1 MRALIRPISTSL
13 FLASTLASLAAQAQT
28 PPDQQYP
35 AQPGYQQPEQGY
47 QQPEQGYQQPEQGYQ
62 QPPQAYPQ
70 QQYPQQGYAQPQAY
84 PPAQG
89 YAPANQPPPPPG
101 YYAPQPAYRQPAYG
115 QPSYAPAPSMPPYR
129 MGYLF
134 MPYIGVHVP
143 VGKASDGL
151 SPGLH
156 IGGLVGINLPPFLS
170 LNCELSFDL
179 LNPDGGYSDL
189 TYVMYDFTFS
199 PLFHFSIP
207 QLDFVV
213 GPKFGYYGYYISDSQ
228 GSSSNDLESG
238 YAYGFNAGAFVPLGS
253 IALGGLFSFVGRH
266 VSSTCGSDGWC
277 ASVSHGP
284 DYKFVSFSGAL
295 LF

>member
-35 AQPGYQQPEQGY
+35 AQPEY

-70 QQYPQQGYAQPQAY
+70 QEYPQQGYAQPQAY
-84 PPAQG
+84 PPQG
-89 YAPANQPPPPPG
+89 YAPASQPPPG
-101 YYAPQPAYRQPAYG
+101 YYAPQPGYRQPAYG
-115 QPSYAPAPSMPPYR
+115 QPTYAPASSEPPYR
-129 MGYLF
+129 MGFLF

-156 IGGLVGINLPPFLS
+156 LGGLIGINLPPFLS

-179 LNPDGGYSDL
+179 LNPDGSNSDL

-213 GPKFGYYGYYISDSQ
+213 GPKFGYFGYYISDSQ
-228 GSSSNDLESG
+228 GDSSNDVESG
-238 YAYGFNAGAFVPLGS
+238 YAYGLNAGVFVPVGS

-266 VSSTCGSDGWC
+266 VSSTCDSSGWC
-277 ASVSHGP
+277 YNDSHGP
-284 DYKFVSFSGAL
+284 DHKFFSFSGAL

>member
-1 MRALIRPISTSL
+1 MRALIRPIPTTL

-28 PPDQQYP
+28 PPEQQYP
-35 AQPGYQQPEQGY
+35 AQPDYQQPEQGY
-47 QQPEQGYQQPEQGYQ
+47 QQPEQGYPQQPQAYPQ
-62 QPPQAYPQ
+62 QQQAYPQ

-101 YYAPQPAYRQPAYG
+101 YYAPQPAYRQPG
-115 QPSYAPAPSMPPYR
+115 SPAMPRPPLCR
-129 MGYLF
+129 PIAWVISSCPTSVCTSLWA
-134 MPYIGVHVP
+134 
-143 VGKASDGL
+143 KASDIS

-156 IGGLVGINLPPFLS
+156 IGGLFGINLPPFLS

-179 LNPDGGYSDL
+179 LNPDSGYSDL
-189 TYVMYDFTFS
+189 TFVMYDFTFS

-213 GPKFGYYGYYISDSQ
+213 GPKFGYYGQYISYSQ
-228 GSSSNDLESG
+228 GGSTDDVESG
-238 YAYGFNAGAFVPLGS
+238 YAYGLNAGVFVPLGS
-253 IALGGLFSFVGRH
+253 IAIGGLFSFVGRH